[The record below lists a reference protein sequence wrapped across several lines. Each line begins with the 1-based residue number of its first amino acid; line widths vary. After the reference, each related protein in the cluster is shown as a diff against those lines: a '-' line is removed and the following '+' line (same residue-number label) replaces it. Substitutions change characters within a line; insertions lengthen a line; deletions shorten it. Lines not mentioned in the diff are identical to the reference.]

1 MQVREIWPT
10 YVASPICMKDTSD
23 RRKRDVEK
31 VWQEFAK
38 AYWSRPANKITSDM
52 IATWLCQRCRLC
64 SPKTYNE
71 YLRILRQVIGG
82 ILSKTG
88 LACNPALE
96 VPVKRNASVSRKP
109 ITKDQAARIVAVVEE
124 GRIMIPYHYKTHGRV
139 VTVDRPYTIPY
150 NREVRDTILL
160 GFWAGMRLSDAL
172 AVTADQYADGFITY
186 TPRKTQET
194 SGKEV
199 TVPVL
204 HDGLKQKLEELD
216 GELTP
221 NLRRMHESRPSD
233 LCRLYRRIFEA
244 CGIETQTDRSVGRR
258 SSIYGF
264 HSLRHGFVTMMC
276 NAGVDLNVC
285 SEMVGHTSPITTRV
299 YNHVSK
305 ARLLNEAAKIVVP

>member
-1 MQVREIWPT
+1 MQVREMWT
-10 YVASPICMKDTSD
+10 AYATSPIFMRETSP
-23 RRKRDVEK
+23 RRRSDVETI
-31 VWQEFAK
+31 WTEFASTC
-38 AYWSRPANKITSDM
+38 WSASAKSLTSDM
-52 IATWLCQRCRLC
+52 VADWLAVRTAGL

-71 YLRILRQVIGG
+71 YLRIVRQVISG

-109 ITKDQAARIVAVVEE
+109 YTKEQVAKITAVVE
-124 GRIMIPYHYKTHGRV
+124 GGVITIPYHYRTHGRV

-150 NREVRDTILL
+150 YMEVRDTILL
-160 GFWAGMRLSDAL
+160 GFWCGMRLSDAV
-172 AVTADQYADGFITY
+172 AVTADQYADGFLTY
-186 TPRKTQET
+186 CPIKTRMT

-204 HDGLKQKLEELD
+204 HNGLKQRLAELD

-221 NLRRMHESRPSD
+221 NLRKLHRQRPSD

-244 CGIETQTDRSVGRR
+244 CGIETQADRDVGRR
-258 SSIYGF
+258 ASIYGF
-264 HSLRHGFVTMMC
+264 HSLRHGFVSMMC
-276 NAGVDLNVC
+276 NAGVDLTVC
-285 SEMVGHTSPITTRV
+285 AEMVGHTSPITTRV

-305 ARLLNEAAKIVVP
+305 TRLLNEAAKVIVS